1 MTEDEFHLTP
11 LDIRTQVF
19 RRTMR
24 GYDPAAVEEFRERI
38 AAEVER
44 LIREKAVADEQLRSF
59 REQLKGFREREKAT
73 SEALVMAQQLR
84 EEAEQ
89 SAQKEAE
96 AILRD
101 ARIQAEDLVK
111 EARQAEQAV
120 HREIEAGH
128 RQLASYLASFRVL
141 LERNL
146 AEVEAVEGRERNG
159 RPPMG
164 SVDGR
169 PLDRHSGPLP
179 TEGT

>member
-11 LDIRTQVF
+11 IDIRTQAF
-19 RRTMR
+19 RRIMR
-24 GYDPAAVEEFRERI
+24 GYDPAAVEEFRERV

-44 LIREKAVADEQLRSF
+44 LIREKAVNDERLRSF

-73 SEALVMAQQLR
+73 SDALVMAQELR

-89 SAQKEAE
+89 SAEKEAE

-101 ARIQAEDLVK
+101 ARIEAEALVK

-120 HREIEAGH
+120 HRDIEAGH
-128 RQLASYLASFRVL
+128 RQLNSYLASFRVL

-146 AEVEAVEGRERNG
+146 AEIEAVEGRERNG

-164 SVDGR
+164 PVDGR
-169 PLDRHSGPLP
+169 PSNRHSGPLP
-179 TEGT
+179 TEKT